1 MLNLRLHNPPTIIA
15 LSKLIGI
22 NEYKLKK
29 GFKEL
34 FGTTIFGYI
43 HQNRMTL
50 AKSLLLDTTK
60 SVKEVAYQIGYS
72 SPQHFSNAFKKEF
85 GVTPNSI
92 RKNPDSAI

>member
-1 MLNLRLHNPPTIIA
+1 
-15 LSKLIGI
+15 
-22 NEYKLKK
+22 
-29 GFKEL
+29 
-34 FGTTIFGYI
+34 
-43 HQNRMTL
+43 MTL